1 MRLAAPARFAAA
13 ALLLLSGCASTTMS
27 QTWKDPADASR
38 PVKKVLVL
46 GLLLPGETFDPVFE
60 NAVALQLGLRG
71 YRVMTGSGSGQGWTS
86 RDAER
91 IKQFV
96 RDNGGDLVIQLAIV
110 PGLSSQLVSTGGH
123 AVVSVGNVPVPTSG
137 MSPMSGPLGSP
148 LGPSPFMVASVPGQ
162 VNEQTRVYA
171 AVEVFR
177 PPDFGTAWRSMT
189 DTEDARNREE
199 ASEVLAVALVT
210 RLEKDGILVR

>member
-1 MRLAAPARFAAA
+1 MTLAAPARLVAA
-13 ALLLLSGCASTTMS
+13 ALALLSGCASTTMS
-27 QTWKDPADASR
+27 QTWKDPADTTR

-60 NAVALQLGLRG
+60 NAMAMQLGLRG
-71 YRVMTGSGSGQGWTS
+71 YRVMTGSGSGQGWTFK
-86 RDAER
+86 DAER
-91 IKQFV
+91 IKQYV

-110 PGLSSQLVSTGGH
+110 PGMSSKLVSTGGQT
-123 AVVSVGNVPVPTSG
+123 VTMGGGVPVPTSG
-137 MSPMSGPLGSP
+137 MAPMSGPMGSP
-148 LGPSPFMVASVPGQ
+148 LGPSAFTIVTVPGQ
-162 VNEQTRVYA
+162 VNEQTRVFA
-171 AVEVFR
+171 GVEVFR

-199 ASEVLAVALVT
+199 AAEVLSVALVQ